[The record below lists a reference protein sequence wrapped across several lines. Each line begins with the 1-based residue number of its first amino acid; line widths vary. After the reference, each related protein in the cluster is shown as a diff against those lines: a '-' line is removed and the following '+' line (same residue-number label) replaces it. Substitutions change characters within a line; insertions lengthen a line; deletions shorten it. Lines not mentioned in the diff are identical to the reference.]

1 MKYWIIERDGGFSV
15 RIDEVRG
22 QEQMLLDK
30 IHRCRQSA
38 WACPSGEC
46 RNIASIDEHVEG
58 GSIVLTLA
66 ARPDTQLDR
75 AGIRECLRYVLG
87 QAVEA

>member
-15 RIDEVRG
+15 RIDDVRG

-46 RNIASIDEHVEG
+46 RNIASIDEHVEA